1 MPQPPLTTPLR
12 IADVQIPNRVVLAPL
27 AGIGNWFVRLQ
38 AHRHGAG
45 LAVSEMVSSYALA
58 HRNRRT
64 TEEMLRIHPD
74 EGPVAVQ
81 LFGPDP
87 AVMREAAAM
96 TAAAGPDLIDLNM
109 GCPVPKVLKTG
120 SGAAL
125 LRDPDRA
132 VAVARAAGEGSG
144 LPVTVK
150 LRSGLEPGDRS
161 GLELARRLVDEA
173 GVAAVTLHPRSAKV
187 HHKGRAD
194 YALVAELA
202 ERLDVPV
209 IVSGGA
215 RTAASARRAYLESG
229 AAAVMIARGSL
240 GNPWL
245 FGRLLGLRGADP
257 SREEVIS
264 ELSWI
269 VDCGERHWGPKRAAR
284 NLRKFYPWYLE
295 RLQITGSE
303 AHAWQRT
310 ESLDAVRALVAEL
323 ALSPVGASL

>member
-1 MPQPPLTTPLR
+1 MSQPELTTPFK
-12 IADVQIPNRVVLAPL
+12 IADVPIPNRVVLAPL

-64 TEEMLRIHPD
+64 IEEMLRIHPD
-74 EGPVAVQ
+74 EGPTAIQ

-87 AVMREAAAM
+87 GVMREAAAI
-96 TAAAGPDLIDLNM
+96 AAEAGPDLIDLNM

-125 LRDPDRA
+125 LRDPARA
-132 VAVARAAGEGSG
+132 VAVARAAAEGSR

-150 LRSGLEPGDRS
+150 LRSGLEPGDHS
-161 GLELARRLVDEA
+161 GIELARRLVSEA

-187 HHKGRAD
+187 HHRGAAD
-194 YALVAELA
+194 YELVAELA
-202 ERLDVPV
+202 ADVDVPV

-215 RTAASARRAYLESG
+215 RSAGSARRAYAESC

-245 FGRLLGLRGADP
+245 FERLLGRRETDP
-257 SREEVIS
+257 SPDEVVA
-264 ELSWI
+264 ELAWI
-269 VDCGERHWGPKRAAR
+269 IDCAERHWGPQRAAR

-295 RLQITGSE
+295 RLQITGFE
-303 AHAWQRT
+303 ADLWQRT
-310 ESLDAVRALVAEL
+310 ESLQAVRGMVAGL
-323 ALSPVGASL
+323 RLSPVGASL